1 MVINLNVNGTNDTA
15 NAKLPI
21 ASLICSGF
29 NLTVLVIPAIVVSTF
44 TLVNCI
50 FDYKLSKSVQIGLS
64 NILIGNLIIAISG
77 LMEHLFVIVSAYNGV
92 LNIPNTCRFFTWIFF
107 IGQISRLSF
116 IPLLAMA
123 VYI

>member
-1 MVINLNVNGTNDTA
+1 MEINLNVNDTNDTA
-15 NAKLPI
+15 NTKLPI
-21 ASLICSGF
+21 ASLICSWF

-77 LMEHLFVIVSAYNGV
+77 LMESCVIH
-92 LNIPNTCRFFTWIFF
+92 F
-107 IGQISRLSF
+107 
-116 IPLLAMA
+116 
-123 VYI
+123 

>member
-21 ASLICSGF
+21 TSLICSGF

-116 IPLLAMA
+116 IP
-123 VYI
+123 

>member
-1 MVINLNVNGTNDTA
+1 MHWRNRKKPTEEVVRAL
-15 NAKLPI
+15 
-21 ASLICSGF
+21 ASSED
-29 NLTVLVIPAIVVSTF
+29 LTVLVIPAIVVSTF

-116 IPLLAMA
+116 IPLLVVA